1 MMVRV
6 NGGLVTLT
14 IILLRCLSS
23 YSHYHCDP
31 HHHIITPSSRTKEL
45 DMNRLN
51 LAHNLNFAWKQRAL
65 HNLTLASMNS
75 IILVLILMLKTW
87 FTWVERH
94 EEKGERQ
101 NSTRIMDDSYIY
113 IFVLLSL
120 PLSLSSP

>member
-1 MMVRV
+1 
-6 NGGLVTLT
+6 
-14 IILLRCLSS
+14 
-23 YSHYHCDP
+23 
-31 HHHIITPSSRTKEL
+31 
-45 DMNRLN
+45 MNRLN